1 MQAHFIDSK
10 MRFMN
15 VKLRMQLFFS
25 VSFQVLPDADHLR
38 DALSRKKPVTADGSV
53 KSNPR
58 KEY

>member
-1 MQAHFIDSK
+1 
-10 MRFMN
+10 MRFMT

-25 VSFQVLPDADHLR
+25 VSFQVLPDAGHLR
-38 DALSRKKPVTADGSV
+38 DAFSRKKPVTADGSV